1 MIIRDL
7 TLVWLKGGVPLETWK
22 QGKEFFLMNAIKI
35 SPVMIR
41 KYAKQGDINFIID
54 KVKSYISSF
63 YKNEPLQENYMID
76 IIG

>member
-1 MIIRDL
+1 
-7 TLVWLKGGVPLETWK
+7 
-22 QGKEFFLMNAIKI
+22 MNAIKI

-54 KVKSYISSF
+54 KVKSYMSSF

>member
-35 SPVMIR
+35 SPVIIR
-41 KYAKQGDINFIID
+41 KYAKLGDISFIID
-54 KVKSYISSF
+54 KVHSFLSSF